1 MQETEKRELT
11 VESLSLMIKYL
22 EVLQRGRAI
31 PDRHGGGTVQ
41 ESKDNTDDIQ
51 FIKKKINSII
61 ESL

>member
-1 MQETEKRELT
+1 MQEIEKIDVL
-11 VESLSLMIKYL
+11 IKYL

-51 FIKKKINSII
+51 VVKQKINSLIK
-61 ESL
+61 EL